1 MAKGIAYKILQKF
14 DVLFKYVSPTV
25 NTKDP
30 YRTLLGGITTL
41 IIFFIMF
48 GYFIYLV
55 AFQKWTTDPIG
66 KPLGLRRDLGS
77 MNQTTRNL
85 VEQDWEYELGVKK
98 TFVSN
103 YIWNDTTVYKPF
115 VGGFMI
121 AVKPTYFAY
130 DPSMYTIDYFNST
143 LSANTRQEVRQ
154 CTFGDFPFE
163 LRDELEAINIT
174 TWLCPATYTYTIQ
187 GSRKKSENYVNFMIG
202 LSKCS
207 SYFTDCINEDGI
219 SMVGLT
225 ENLQYMWV
233 EGEYNYADPS
243 TPVKYILR
251 TGQEINW
258 DATSADFVY
267 MNWQINEVYDID
279 GRVKTFY
286 KMRDDVDYYYAWYSN
301 TALPHIVTFFMG
313 VEEDITRYTQYYKFK
328 ISGAARNLEA
338 TEVVES
344 TIVTTTI
351 NGMTESIFFA
361 PFFIL
366 SQLGGLYAILVL
378 IFGLI
383 ISPIIHKLFLRD
395 SLQKI
400 YEYEKKRRLNIHGE
414 NSPELNELENERL
427 ENFDLILNS
436 LCCCLVGKSKK
447 YEAFNNKVN
456 SFNKSRDLID
466 IINQLKIMD
475 CQAVRNNLRKF

>member
-14 DVLFKYVSPTV
+14 DVLFKYVSPTI

-30 YRTLLGGITTL
+30 YRTLLGGITTF

-55 AFQKWTTDPIG
+55 AFEKWTTDPVG
-66 KPLGLRRDLGS
+66 KPFGLRRDLDS
-77 MNQTTRNL
+77 MNQTNRNL
-85 VEQDWEYELGVKK
+85 VDQDWEYELSVEK

-121 AVKPTYFAY
+121 AVKPTFFDY
-130 DPSMYTIDYFNST
+130 DPTMYTIDYFNST
-143 LSANTRQEVRQ
+143 LSALTRQEVRQ
-154 CTFGDFPFE
+154 CTLGDFPAE
-163 LRDELEAINIT
+163 LSVEITAINIT
-174 TWLCPATYTYTIQ
+174 EWLCPATYTYTIQ
-187 GSRKKSENYVNFMIG
+187 GSRKKSENFVNFMIG

-207 SYFTDCINEDGI
+207 SYHDSCTNEANINQ
-219 SMVGLT
+219 VAAT

-243 TPVKYILR
+243 RPVKYILR

-258 DATSADFVY
+258 DATSSDFVY

-279 GRVKTFY
+279 GRIKTFY

-301 TALPHIVTFFMG
+301 TTLPHILTFFMG
-313 VEEDITRYTQYYKFK
+313 VEEDVTRYTQYYRLKK
-328 ISGAARNLEA
+328 SGDARNLEA
-338 TEVVES
+338 LEVVEE
-344 TIVTTTI
+344 TIKTSTI
-351 NGMTESIFFA
+351 NGMTESFIFA
-361 PFFIL
+361 PFFVL

-383 ISPIIHKLFLRD
+383 ISPIAHKLFLRD

-400 YEYEKKRRLNIHGE
+400 YDYEKKRRINIHGE
-414 NSPELNELENERL
+414 NSPE
-427 ENFDLILNS
+427 
-436 LCCCLVGKSKK
+436 
-447 YEAFNNKVN
+447 
-456 SFNKSRDLID
+456 
-466 IINQLKIMD
+466 
-475 CQAVRNNLRKF
+475 